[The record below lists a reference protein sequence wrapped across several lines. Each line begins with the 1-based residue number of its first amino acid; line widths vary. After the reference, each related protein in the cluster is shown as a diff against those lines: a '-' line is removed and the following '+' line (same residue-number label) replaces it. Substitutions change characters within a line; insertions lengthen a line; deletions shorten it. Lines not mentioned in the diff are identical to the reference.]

1 MLRILSWEDWVL
13 YSIIYKDEGYRKDKG
28 YASQHHVRIK
38 RDDCIL
44 YNNCSNPRG
53 RNGHSY
59 RQGRDVIAVGY
70 SKIELTD
77 EEGLCGSD
85 RVEWCGI
92 SSSRQDGHNHGPRQ
106 SCRASLLARCCTL
119 SRNKLCIVV
128 DINTTAMNTTMTRYT
143 TMMNMTMTTW

>member
-1 MLRILSWEDWVL
+1 MGRLGIL

-70 SKIELTD
+70 SKIELQMRKGCVAVT
-77 EEGLCGSD
+77 
-85 RVEWCGI
+85 EWCGI
-92 SSSRQDGHNHGPRQ
+92 SSSRQDGIARSWPPTIMP
-106 SCRASLLARCCTL
+106 SVTAST
-119 SRNKLCIVV
+119 CIVV
-128 DINTTAMNTTMTRYT
+128 DINTTVMNTTMTRYT
-143 TMMNMTMTTW
+143 TMMNTTMKTW